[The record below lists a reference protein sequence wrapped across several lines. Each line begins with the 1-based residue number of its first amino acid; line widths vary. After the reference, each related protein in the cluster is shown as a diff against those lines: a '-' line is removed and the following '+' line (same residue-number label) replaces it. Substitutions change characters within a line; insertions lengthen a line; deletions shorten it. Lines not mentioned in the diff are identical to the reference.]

1 MDNKKLS
8 NQRQKILY
16 EKITG
21 TENISTIDY
30 EIKSDNELEIN
41 QKNSNVKE
49 NKKEDE
55 DVRNKKD
62 K

>member
-30 EIKSDNELEIN
+30 EIKSDNELEVN